1 MIKKLE
7 EQNLVT
13 ISPCGEDKRKKYL
26 VLTELGQSQKEVGH
40 RVSQKL
46 DTIFYKGFS
55 EEEIRQFEAFQER
68 ILANLKEEENEV
80 LDGKLAVYK

>member
-40 RVSQKL
+40 LVSQKL

-80 LDGKLAVYK
+80 

>member
-7 EQNLVT
+7 EQNLVA

-46 DTIFYKGFS
+46 DTIFYKGFT

-68 ILANLKEEENEV
+68 ILANLKEKENEV
-80 LDGKLAVYK
+80 

>member
-13 ISPCGEDKRKKYL
+13 VSPCGEDKRKKYL
-26 VLTELGQSQKEVGH
+26 VLTELGESQKEVGH

-46 DTIFYKGFS
+46 DTIFYKGFT

-68 ILANLKEEENEV
+68 ILANLKEEENEI
-80 LDGKLAVYK
+80 

>member
-13 ISPCGEDKRKKYL
+13 VSPCGEDKRKKYL
-26 VLTELGQSQKEVGH
+26 VLTDLGQSQQEVGQ

-46 DTIFYKGFS
+46 DRIFYKGFL

-68 ILANLKEEENEV
+68 ILSNLKEKENEV
-80 LDGKLAVYK
+80 

>member
-7 EQNLVT
+7 EQKLV
-13 ISPCGEDKRKKYL
+13 IVSPCGKDKRKKYL
-26 VLTELGQSQKEVGH
+26 VLTELGKSQKEVGH

-68 ILANLKEEENEV
+68 ILANLKERANEV
-80 LDGKLAVYK
+80 

>member
-13 ISPCGEDKRKKYL
+13 VSPCGEDKRKKYL
-26 VLTELGQSQKEVGH
+26 VLTDLGHSQKEVGH

-46 DTIFYKGFS
+46 DTIFTKD
-55 EEEIRQFEAFQER
+55 FQR
-68 ILANLKEEENEV
+68 KKFGSLKPFKKEF
-80 LDGKLAVYK
+80 

>member
-7 EQNLVT
+7 EQKLV
-13 ISPCGEDKRKKYL
+13 IVSPCGEDKRKKYL
-26 VLTELGQSQKEVGH
+26 VLTDLGNSQKEVGQ

-68 ILANLKEEENEV
+68 ILANLKEKENE
-80 LDGKLAVYK
+80 D

>member
-7 EQNLVT
+7 EQKLVT
-13 ISPCGEDKRKKYL
+13 VSPCGEDKRKKYL
-26 VLTELGQSQKEVGH
+26 VLTDLGQSQKEVGQ

-68 ILANLKEEENEV
+68 ILDNLKEKENEV
-80 LDGKLAVYK
+80 